1 VVAPRRLSL
10 RAYLA
15 VTALALVAALGAAT
29 LAADGGDSA
38 ANDRGT
44 GTGDGGESND
54 SRATEGYKLT
64 EAPAGAAVPDSPQA
78 VRLGALDGGADRTLG
93 ELMGR
98 PMVVNFFAS
107 WCAPCVIEMPAI
119 ENVHQDVGDQVAFV
133 GLASRD
139 APADARETVEAT
151 GVTYP
156 TFADADD
163 AVTWFGGLAM
173 PTTVFLDATGRV
185 LDVHSGPLTEDELRA
200 EIADRFGVAA

>member
-1 VVAPRRLSL
+1 MVATRRLSL
-10 RAYLA
+10 RAYLG
-15 VTALALVAALGAAT
+15 VTALALVAALGAGA
-29 LAADGGDSA
+29 LAAGSGGSA
-38 ANDRGT
+38 ADDRGN
-44 GTGDGGESND
+44 GTDARGPSGGSG
-54 SRATEGYKLT
+54 ATEGYELT

-93 ELMGR
+93 EFMGR

-119 ENVHQDVGDQVAFV
+119 ENVHQDLGDQVAFV

-163 AVTWFGGLAM
+163 AVTWFGGLSM
-173 PTTVFLDATGRV
+173 PTSVFLDATGKV

>member
-1 VVAPRRLSL
+1 VVATRRLSL

-15 VTALALVAALGAAT
+15 VTALALVAALGAAA
-29 LAADGGDSA
+29 LAAASGDSAADGG
-38 ANDRGT
+38 NGT
-44 GTGDGGESND
+44 DAGADGADGG
-54 SRATEGYKLT
+54 ATDGYELT
-64 EAPAGAAVPDSPQA
+64 EAPTGTAVPDSPQA

-98 PMVVNFFAS
+98 PMVLNFFAS

-119 ENVHQDVGDQVAFV
+119 ESLHQDLGDQVAFV

-139 APADARETVEAT
+139 TPADARETVEAT

-156 TFADADD
+156 TFADVDD

-173 PTTVFLDATGRV
+173 PTTVFLDATGKV